1 MSRIR
6 RRAGRRARDT
16 RGQTTSEYVVLMGLV
31 TGIAVIVAT
40 VLGFSLRQ
48 AFAQAAMRMVGVI
61 TGS

>member
-1 MSRIR
+1 MSKVLC
-6 RRAGRRARDT
+6 RAGRLARDT
-16 RGQTTSEYVVLMGLV
+16 RGQTTSEYVVLMGLA
-31 TGIAVIVAT
+31 TGIAIIVAT